1 MTSGS
6 RYFGE
11 ASNSSS
17 SRSLSREER
26 IRIMYNDIQKE
37 RRRKDLIIIA
47 VVSGQKDKEEMT
59 KKLALRFWQFNR
71 GKSLVLVKTKQELRN
86 EVIRPTKGTKAT
98 SLTLMV
104 FGSISEISLR
114 VQSPNIETFK
124 VHHCGHHGLVIDGA
138 SELNNMR
145 LDEWRNLRHSGTKL
159 RLGPGVS
166 IRENEKPVGSSQA
179 EDDISSAE
187 QQRESTVPSE
197 PENANMNGNTWDNW
211 KGVVAGV
218 FGAFA
223 GGIALTTNFIAKCK
237 GVFFSFKYGP
247 CAIQFGAGTAKAAL
261 STSACLGAAFIAV
274 VVFCVVYFVP
284 WEYFLSSS
292 KPTVTSWSSSF
303 WKWWNK
309 TPEATSKHGNILSW
323 LFM

>member
-6 RYFGE
+6 RFFGE
-11 ASNSSS
+11 ASKSSS

-26 IRIMYNDIQKE
+26 IRIMYNGIQKE
-37 RRRKDLIIIA
+37 RRGKDLIIIA

-104 FGSISEISLR
+104 CASITEISLR

-124 VHHCGHHGLVIDGA
+124 VHHCGHRGLVIDGA

-145 LDEWRNLRHSGTKL
+145 LDEWRNLRHGGTEL
-159 RLGPGVS
+159 RLGPGVP
-166 IRENEKPVGSSQA
+166 ILENEKPIGSSQA

-218 FGAFA
+218 LGAFA
-223 GGIALTTNFIAKCK
+223 GGIAVTTNFTAKCK
-237 GVFFSFKYGP
+237 GVFLSFKYGP
-247 CAIQFGAGTAKAAL
+247 CAIQLGAGSAKAAL
-261 STSACLGAAFIAV
+261 STSTCLGAAFIAV
-274 VVFCVVYFVP
+274 LVFCVVYFDL
-284 WEYFLSSS
+284 WEYLLSSL

-309 TPEATSKHGNILSW
+309 TPEATSKHGSILSR
-323 LFM
+323 LFT